1 MSIPPPT
8 TPVLQETMTSSP
20 TVAEQPSVGLS
31 IKEVQSYQRI
41 LYKLYICVFYREVDK
56 CICKSLVVV

>member
-1 MSIPPPT
+1 MNIEFCSIQANVSIPPPT

-31 IKEVQSYQRI
+31 IKEVQLYQRI
-41 LYKLYICVFYREVDK
+41 L
-56 CICKSLVVV
+56 